1 MTVRT
6 FLKEDIAKIVTIEN
20 ACFSD
25 AWNEEAFAAVCRY
38 PVLHGLV
45 IEEDGEVVGYCC
57 TQVVFEDAELQNIA
71 VTPTMRG
78 RGYATK
84 LLTAAEEHAKTLGA
98 EKCFLEVRCSNAP
111 AIGLYKKFGYEEIGV
126 RKGYYGDG
134 EDAIVMTKTL

>member
-71 VTPTMRG
+71 VAPTMRG

-84 LLTAAEEHAKTLGA
+84 L
-98 EKCFLEVRCSNAP
+98 
-111 AIGLYKKFGYEEIGV
+111 
-126 RKGYYGDG
+126 
-134 EDAIVMTKTL
+134 